1 MSAPPRLRSDL
12 LGAALFSAS
21 AGWAAFAGRQGGGN
35 VPPAV
40 EVLLASAAALVVAR
54 LVTHWARPIVPVT
67 VATIAAVLLIVNVGE
82 VVTGAPL
89 GSPFGYANATGA
101 FFAQAVVAGLML
113 SAASERSW
121 AKVLGIAAATL
132 FAAVP
137 FVVGSIAP
145 GVLVVLGVVM
155 VVGLVPKVV
164 VALCGALVGGAL
176 VVSVVLGATY
186 RGGDRSALVDRV
198 VDASITE
205 RRVALWHEALDLMV
219 EHPATGVGTGGFAV
233 TAETA
238 RGDPDARWAHNE
250 FLQQGA
256 ETGVAG
262 MLLLV
267 SLLAWGFARLWV
279 VETADVVTALGAVAL
294 AALGV
299 QACIDYVLHFPAV
312 PLAAAAVVGAA
323 QAPRL
328 VMRGRRSPKTEKA
341 RVSLR

>member
-1 MSAPPRLRSDL
+1 MSASPRLRSDL
-12 LGAALFSAS
+12 LGTALFSA
-21 AGWAAFAGRQGGGN
+21 AVGWTVVVGRWAEGSME
-35 VPPAV
+35 PAV
-40 EVLLASAAALVVAR
+40 AALLASAAALVIAR
-54 LVTHWARPIVPVT
+54 LVTHRARPIVPVT
-67 VATIAAVLLIVNVGE
+67 LATIASVLLIVNLGD

-89 GSPFGYANATGA
+89 GGPFGYANATGA

-145 GVLVVLGVVM
+145 GVLILLGMVM
-155 VVGLVPKVV
+155 VVRLVPKVV
-164 VALCGALVGGAL
+164 VALCGALVGGAF
-176 VVSVVLGATY
+176 VVSVVLGAGY
-186 RGGDRSALVDRV
+186 RGGDRSDLVDRV

-205 RRVALWHEALDLMV
+205 RRVALWHEALGLMV
-219 EHPATGVGTGGFAV
+219 EHPVTGVGAGRFAV
-233 TAETA
+233 MSETA
-238 RGDPDARWAHNE
+238 RSDADAGWAHSE

-256 ETGVAG
+256 ETGITG

-279 VETADVVTALGAVAL
+279 VETPDIVTALGAVAL
-294 AALGV
+294 ATLGV
-299 QACIDYVLHFPAV
+299 QACIDYVLHFPVV

-328 VMRGRRSPKTEKA
+328 TERGRRSPRTVKRSESV
-341 RVSLR
+341 R